1 MTDLDN
7 QLDSESV
14 PAPDR
19 VLAPVAL
26 ARTERLSEQRRA
38 LLAQRLRRGSGAAV
52 KAPEIPRVPDGVAPP
67 ISFGQERL
75 WFVEQLD
82 PGTDA
87 YVMRGG
93 VRLRGRLHLDALRN
107 ALDDVVERQDTL
119 RTRFPVDD
127 EGRASAE
134 VAQRVEVPFRI
145 VTLDPDT
152 EPDVLDRA
160 QTLTTEDCGPFDLTA
175 APLLRALVVRVGPD
189 DHVVHV
195 AMHHIVGDGWSWP
208 VFFAD
213 WAAFYAARLD
223 LAPPPTPLP
232 IRYGDYAA
240 WQRERLS
247 GPAADRDLAYW
258 RQALHGVPP
267 LELPVD
273 RPRPAQPGWR
283 GEGHRIRFPDELVEE
298 LRSLGREHGATLFMT
313 LLAGLHVLLYRLSG
327 QRDFAVGSPVAGRV
341 RPELERLVGLFVN
354 MLPLRAELRPELT
367 FAELLTQTRDRVLE
381 ALSHQELPFERLVQE
396 LNVERDTSRSPIF
409 QVLFGMH
416 NSGGSTGEW
425 PDGLVQ
431 LPAGGP
437 ITTNKHDLSLYVDEL
452 PDGVYGL
459 FGYRTELFDADT
471 VARFAEHYH
480 RLLTAAVA
488 RPDTSLADLDLMTAA
503 QRSAV
508 LGLGTGAPAPQSA
521 GGNLADV
528 IAAHV
533 VATPDAPAIVHD
545 GVATDYRELDAGAN
559 RMAGWL
565 RARGVGRGSLVGVCL
580 EQSAELAMALLGV
593 LRAGAAY
600 VPLDPEQPPARL
612 ATIMADARPALVLT
626 TSDLVDRF
634 DAVAT
639 VRLDEVRDE
648 IAASSPVA
656 PEPVAEPDDLAYV
669 IFTSGSTGR
678 PKGVAVAHRQVRN
691 YLDGVA
697 ERIDVVPGARW
708 ALLQSLSF
716 DFAVTVFY
724 LGLASGG
731 AVHLVPRRCTGDE
744 LADYLRDQRIDYLK
758 MTPSHLAALA
768 VEVPAQRLVPARAL
782 LLGGEA
788 SRLDWAAGLAGGDA
802 AVFNHY
808 GPTEATVGVTTY
820 RVEASDTGT
829 GTTPIGGPLPH
840 ARVYVLDERMRPVP
854 VGVSGEL
861 YLGGDRLA
869 RGYLGQPGLTAERFR
884 PDPYAVEP
892 GARMYGTGDL
902 ARWRPDGQLEFLGRR
917 DGQVKLR
924 GYRVELGE
932 VEAALVDC
940 PGVGAAVAVL
950 RGDRLVGYLQ
960 REAADGAGP
969 TPDDPDPGTLR
980 RLLAG
985 ILPEYMI
992 PNQFV
997 WLDRLPLQEHG
1008 KVDRRAL
1015 PEPAASTAAAGEHV
1029 PPDGPVETAIAQVWE
1044 TVLEVERVGAL
1055 DDFFDLG
1062 GHSLLA
1068 TQVVA
1073 RLRRTLTTERSISVM
1088 DLFRCRTVRELALL
1102 ATGESGQP
1110 ADRLLHEL
1118 SRAPSG
1124 PRKRSYVC
1132 VPYGGANAV
1141 VYQPLADALPDG
1153 HSLYAVAVPGH
1164 DIGLAEEIEPI
1175 EVTAQRLTEEIL
1187 TTISGPL
1194 VVYGHCGPGGA
1205 LAVEVARR
1213 LEAAGRELDALYL
1226 GGIFPFARPVGG
1238 LLGRLT
1244 RLRLGERLRGD
1255 RVYANW
1261 LQGMGADL
1269 GALDPE
1275 QQRFLIRAMR
1285 HDGEAAENYFTEL
1298 LHQQATPLRAPVIS
1312 VVGDRDPGTEYHQER
1327 YREWHFLSDTTA
1339 LVVLQEAGHYFAK
1352 FRADEVADIITA
1364 VDGHLD
1370 QPVAAYDPDLSW
1382 QVTAVSRETDPAP
1395 AAAVEQQPGMGRF
1408 LTVATGQLVSA
1419 IGSALTTFAVPLW
1432 TYLETGSLIRFA
1444 LFAVL
1449 GQVPGILAAP
1459 IAGAIIDRTDR
1470 RRAMLA
1476 GDLAALTAIAL
1487 FAAFYWTDQLQ
1498 PWHIYTFVGWLS
1510 VALTFQRLAYM
1521 SAVPQLVP
1529 KRYLGHANGMVQL
1542 GGGVAQFLVPLVAVG
1557 LIATIGLGGILLI
1570 DLGSYLFAV
1579 TVLVLVKFP
1588 RTMARRRRESL
1599 LAEITGGLRYTVQ
1612 NRSFRAMVLFFAA
1625 FNLFLAPLFL
1635 LLSPLVLAFAPLES
1649 VAQVSLAGGIGA
1661 VVGGLIMTAWGG
1673 PRHRRMRG
1681 MLLLTFAFAAGGL
1694 VTGLRPSVAVVAA
1707 GALGMSLSLSVINGI
1722 WLTIIQT
1729 KVPQRLHARVIALNM
1744 VIALSTMPLGQAVLA
1759 PLLVPRFEPLLLA
1772 DGALADTVGQV
1783 LGVGPGRGTGLL
1795 YILFA
1800 ACVAVVVAVS
1810 LRVRT
1815 LSRFDDE
1822 VPDAPPDDL
1831 VGLSNWTARAG
1842 SRTSGGPRPENG
1854 SGG

>member
-1 MTDLDN
+1 MTDLEN
-7 QLDSESV
+7 QVDSDS
-14 PAPDR
+14 AP
-19 VLAPVAL
+19 VLAPAAR

-38 LLAQRLRRGSGAAV
+38 LLAQRLRKGAGAAV
-52 KAPEIPRVPDGVAPP
+52 RAPEIPRLPDGVEPP

-75 WFVEQLD
+75 WFMEQLE

-87 YVMRGG
+87 YVMRGA
-93 VRLRGRLHLDALRN
+93 VRLRGRLHLDALRS
-107 ALDDVVERQDTL
+107 ALEDVVGRHDTL
-119 RTRFPVDD
+119 RTRFPVD
-127 EGRASAE
+127 ESGRVSAVVVE
-134 VAQRVEVPFRI
+134 RVEVPFR
-145 VTLDPDT
+145 VVPVDPEAGADPLDQ
-152 EPDVLDRA
+152 A
-160 QTLTTEDCGPFDLTA
+160 QTLTTRDCGPFDLTV
-175 APLLRALVVRVGPD
+175 APLLRAMVVQLDPD

-213 WAAFYAARLD
+213 WAALYAARLD
-223 LAPPPTPLP
+223 QAPAPAPMP
-232 IRYGDYAA
+232 IQYGDYAA
-240 WQRERLS
+240 WQRERLA
-247 GPAADRDLAYW
+247 GPAAERDLAYW

-267 LELPVD
+267 LDLPVD

-283 GEGHRIRFPDELVEE
+283 GDGHQVRFPDDLVEG

-313 LLAGLHVLLYRLSG
+313 LLAGLHVLLHRLSG

-341 RPELERLVGLFVN
+341 RPELERLVGPFVN
-354 MLPLRAELRPELT
+354 MLPLRADLRTELT
-367 FAELLTQTRDRVLE
+367 FAQLLTQTRDRVLE
-381 ALSHQELPFERLVQE
+381 ALSHQELPFERLVQD

-416 NSGGSTGEW
+416 NTGGSAGEW
-425 PDGLVQ
+425 PDGLER
-431 LPAGGP
+431 LPFGSP
-437 ITTNKHDLSLYVDEL
+437 VTTTKHDLSLYVDEH
-452 PDGVYGL
+452 PDGVRGS
-459 FGYRTELFDADT
+459 FGYRSELFDADT
-471 VARFAEHYH
+471 VARFAEHYR
-480 RLLTAAVA
+480 RLLAAAVA
-488 RPDTSLADLDLMTAA
+488 RPDTPLADLDLMTEAE
-503 QRSAV
+503 RSAV
-508 LGLGTGAPAPQSA
+508 LGLGTGAPAPQPA
-521 GGNLADV
+521 DGTLADV
-528 IAAHV
+528 IAPHV
-533 VATPDAPAIVHD
+533 LATPDAPAIVHD
-545 GVATDYRELDAGAN
+545 GVATSYRDLDAGAN
-559 RMAGWL
+559 RMAAWL
-565 RARGVGRGSLVGVCL
+565 RGHGVTRGSLVGVCL

-612 ATIMADARPALVLT
+612 GTIMADARPALVLT
-626 TSDLVDRF
+626 TSDLADRF
-634 DAVAT
+634 ESVAT

-648 IAASSPVA
+648 IAGHSPLA
-656 PEPVAEPDDLAYV
+656 PEPVAAPDDLAYV

-691 YLDGVA
+691 YLDGVTA
-697 ERIDVVPGARW
+697 QIGVVPAARW

-744 LADYLRDQRIDYLK
+744 LADYLREQRIDYLK

-768 VEVPAQRLVPARAL
+768 VEVPSERLVPAKAL

-788 SRLDWAAGLAGGDA
+788 SRLDWAAGLAAGPA
-802 AVFNHY
+802 AVINHY

-829 GTTPIGGPLPH
+829 GTTPIGKPLPH

-854 VGVSGEL
+854 VGVPGEL

-884 PDPYAVEP
+884 PDPYATEP

-940 PGVGAAVAVL
+940 PGVSAAVAML

-960 REAADGAGP
+960 REAADDGSAP
-969 TPDDPDPGTLR
+969 TDPDPGTLR

-985 ILPEYMI
+985 TLPEYMI

-997 WLDRLPLQEHG
+997 WLDRLPLQDHG

-1015 PEPAASTAAAGEHV
+1015 PEPVAATAASGLEHV
-1029 PPDGPVETAIAQVWE
+1029 PPDGPVETAIAQVWQE
-1044 TVLEVERVGAL
+1044 VLEVERVGAL

-1073 RLRRTLTTERSISVM
+1073 RLRRTLTTERPISVM

-1118 SRAPSG
+1118 SRPPSG
-1124 PRKRSYVC
+1124 TRKRSYVC

-1187 TTISGPL
+1187 NTITGPL

-1213 LEAAGRELDALYL
+1213 LEEAGRELDALYL

-1238 LLGRLT
+1238 VLGRLT

-1269 GALDPE
+1269 GALDTE

-1298 LHQQATPLRAPVIS
+1298 LHQHATPLRTPIIS
-1312 VVGDRDPGTEYHQER
+1312 IVGDRDPGTEYHQER

-1364 VDGHLD
+1364 VDRELE
-1370 QPVAAYDPDLSW
+1370 QPVPAYNPDLSW
-1382 QVTAVSRETDPAP
+1382 QVTAVSRGAEPT
-1395 AAAVEQQPGMGRF
+1395 AAVTTEQPGMGRF
-1408 LTVATGQLVSA
+1408 LTVAAGQLISG

-1459 IAGAIIDRTDR
+1459 VAGAIIDRSDR

-1476 GDLAALTAIAL
+1476 GDFAALTAIAS
-1487 FAAFYWTDQLQ
+1487 FAALYWTDQLQ

-1570 DLGSYLFAV
+1570 DLGSYLFAI

-1588 RTMARRRRESL
+1588 RAMARRRRESL

-1612 NRSFRAMVLFFAA
+1612 HRSFRAMVLFFAA

-1649 VAQVSLAGGIGA
+1649 VAQVSLAGGVGA

-1744 VIALSTMPLGQAVLA
+1744 VIALSTMPLGQAVIA
-1759 PLLVPRFEPLLLA
+1759 PLLVPRFEPLLLP
-1772 DGALADTVGQV
+1772 GGSLADSVGQV
-1783 LGVGPGRGTGLL
+1783 IGVGPGRGTGLL
-1795 YILFA
+1795 YILLA
-1800 ACVAVVVAVS
+1800 VCVAVVVAVS

-1815 LSRFDDE
+1815 LARFDDD

-1831 VGLSNWTARAG
+1831 VGLSNWTARVQSRTAAG
-1842 SRTSGGPRPENG
+1842 SHQGSG